1 MSIRVQA
8 TVAATVAALATALFA
23 WTLAAHVAGYLF
35 GDRAAKCGG
44 DGGSSSDGPEWEW
57 GSVDSDCFRAG
68 FLWPAIVLLA
78 STLVSAAFTLCLA
91 LPPVLAADGDDE
103 GFATDGSAP
112 LARLGV
118 GAMRKALRRPRGASV
133 LVDNRVRVGAWVV
146 ALLGVQTTLFGS
158 WWVAARKDTNSAP
171 EMQRLPGLLAQTA
184 GLLTIAA
191 LACVR
196 TLMLNGRRVYAG
208 LFPWVLPALESVLL
222 VVCAGE
228 AYASFFTPRNAA
240 VPIVGPRASARS
252 NLLVASVAVSAV
264 LVFLFANAQQRP
276 IFMRPRE
283 NATEASPDLVENN
296 DNGNSDD
303 ESTPISAPGDIKERD
318 LLEAPESNVSWLSRA
333 TFAWLD
339 ESMRIGATRRMEYTD
354 LYRLSPEDSPVS
366 CWRRYQQH
374 RKPGRP
380 LLVAIAM
387 TLAPELFLQFSVSV
401 ILCAVQF
408 SGPFFLQRIL
418 RTIQH
423 LKHHR
428 DNGKTMPDGIARS
441 AYLDAAG
448 LLVFTLLT
456 SLLSSQVMW
465 IGRHIGMRIK
475 GIIISEMSAKTL
487 RRRGKGSYAKTA
499 GAATSDSVQQPQL
512 AADGKIM
519 NLLTTDFQ
527 RVVEVSTCLERVYA
541 FPLTLVLGMW
551 YMYRVLGVSALFG
564 MSVAVVYVPLTRV
577 LYKYLTR
584 LENAATALSDDRVSA
599 ISEIVHGIRAVKLFG
614 WESRFAASI
623 DQKRELQLDMQW
635 RVYLFMT
642 LIHAVALLGPM
653 LILIVMFAVYVV
665 VLGNSLTAE

>member
-1 MSIRVQA
+1 MSIRAQA
-8 TVAATVAALATALFA
+8 TVAAAVAALATAFFA
-23 WTLAAHVAGYLF
+23 WTLAAHVAGYVF

-44 DGGSSSDGPEWEW
+44 NDGPEWEW

-68 FLWPAIVLLA
+68 FLWPAVVLLT

-91 LPPVLAADGDDE
+91 LPPLLAADSDDDE
-103 GFATDGSAP
+103 GFAIDGSAP

-118 GAMRKALRRPRGASV
+118 GTMRKALQRPRGASV
-133 LVDNRVRVGAWVV
+133 LVDNRMRVGAWVV
-146 ALLGVQTTLFGS
+146 ALLGVQATLFGS
-158 WWVAARKDTNSAP
+158 WWAAARKDADSAP

-252 NLLVASVAVSAV
+252 NLLVASVAVGAA
-264 LVFLFANAQQRP
+264 LMFLFASSQQRP

-283 NATEASPDLVENN
+283 NAAEASPDLVENN
-296 DNGNSDD
+296 DNQTSDDD
-303 ESTPISAPGDIKERD
+303 ESTPISAPSDIKERD
-318 LLEAPESNVSWLSRA
+318 LLETPESNVSWLSRA

-339 ESMRIGATRRMEYTD
+339 ESMRIGANRRMEYTD
-354 LYRLSPEDSPVS
+354 LYRLSSEDSPVS
-366 CWRRYQQH
+366 CWRRYQRH

-380 LLVAIAM
+380 LLAAIAM
-387 TLAPELFLQFSVSV
+387 TLAPELLLQFTVSV

-428 DNGKTMPDGIARS
+428 DSDETMPEGIARS

-475 GIIISEMSAKTL
+475 GIIISEMSTKTL
-487 RRRGKGSYAKTA
+487 RRRGKGSFVKAAAA
-499 GAATSDSVQQPQL
+499 GASDSAQQPQL

-519 NLLTTDFQ
+519 NLLTADFQ

-564 MSVAVVYVPLTRV
+564 
-577 LYKYLTR
+577 
-584 LENAATALSDDRVSA
+584 
-599 ISEIVHGIRAVKLFG
+599 
-614 WESRFAASI
+614 
-623 DQKRELQLDMQW
+623 
-635 RVYLFMT
+635 
-642 LIHAVALLGPM
+642 
-653 LILIVMFAVYVV
+653 
-665 VLGNSLTAE
+665 